1 MLLLHGGQQ
10 QNVEPVENKH
20 ASWWRMALMARSLRR
35 FGRQQDIS
43 VSLLQYAQRGWN
55 SETDPAPVR
64 DARWALD
71 QLTSEHPGVPVV
83 LVGHSM
89 GGRTAC
95 RAADDPAVIGVV
107 GLAPWLPPG
116 EPNRTIAGRHL
127 RVLHGTADR
136 WTSPAASKAYVERS
150 RGLAASASWTAARGR
165 RPLHAPPVV
174 DVATL
179 RGRLGHGDPD
189 RHLARG
195 GPEQRQC
202 VTDLV
207 AYVVALAAVLV
218 GGFAGWHTMRRL
230 PFSNPLFYAVGGA
243 RGPADRA
250 AGRRLD
256 RPRLDRVVTSTA
268 CCSCPTSSRSS

>member
-1 MLLLHGGQQ
+1 MPGPRLDRYSTPDSPRAIVLLLHGGQQ
-10 QNVEPVENKH
+10 HNVQPVENKH

-95 RAADDPAVIGVV
+95 RAADHPAVTGVV

-136 WTSPAASKAYVERS
+136 WTSSAASKAYVERS
-150 RGLAASASWTAARGR
+150 RGLATSVSWL
-165 RPLHAPPVV
+165 PLEGAGHFM
-174 DVATL
+174 L
-179 RGRLGHGDPD
+179 R
-189 RHLARG
+189 
-195 GPEQRQC
+195 
-202 VTDLV
+202 
-207 AYVVALAAVLV
+207 
-218 GGFAGWHTMRRL
+218 
-230 PFSNPLFYAVGGA
+230 
-243 RGPADRA
+243 
-250 AGRRLD
+250 
-256 RPRLDRVVTSTA
+256 
-268 CCSCPTSSRSS
+268 RSSTWRRFVEDSVTQILTATSHEEAPNKGNA